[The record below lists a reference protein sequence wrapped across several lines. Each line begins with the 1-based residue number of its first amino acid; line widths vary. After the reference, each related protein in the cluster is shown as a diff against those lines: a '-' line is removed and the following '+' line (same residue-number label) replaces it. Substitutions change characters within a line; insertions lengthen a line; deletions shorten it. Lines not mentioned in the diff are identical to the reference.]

1 MTHLP
6 SKNSVTTKADPHL
19 TVLLWA
25 YFSVFVVN
33 RLISQ
38 KIILSSC
45 NETMA
50 SSSTFRIT
58 FFFFC
63 HSFQLDI
70 VNLGFNFFF
79 LIFIPLTCVR
89 FCILKKT
96 RFLKKATFAS
106 IVNYKTGAIVC
117 M

>member
-6 SKNSVTTKADPHL
+6 SKNSVTTKADPRL

-38 KIILSSC
+38 NIILSPC

-58 FFFFC
+58 GFFFFFVCFFVFC
-63 HSFQLDI
+63 HSFPLDI
-70 VNLGFNFFF
+70 VNLGYIFF
-79 LIFIPLTCVR
+79 
-89 FCILKKT
+89 
-96 RFLKKATFAS
+96 
-106 IVNYKTGAIVC
+106 
-117 M
+117 

>member
-6 SKNSVTTKADPHL
+6 SKNSVTTKADPRL

-38 KIILSSC
+38 NIILSPC

-58 FFFFC
+58 DFFF
-63 HSFQLDI
+63 SFVFL
-70 VNLGFNFFF
+70 FFAILF
-79 LIFIPLTCVR
+79 HLT
-89 FCILKKT
+89 L
-96 RFLKKATFAS
+96 
-106 IVNYKTGAIVC
+106 
-117 M
+117 

>member
-6 SKNSVTTKADPHL
+6 SKNSVTTKADPRL

-38 KIILSSC
+38 NIILSPC

-58 FFFFC
+58 GFFF
-63 HSFQLDI
+63 SFVFL
-70 VNLGFNFFF
+70 FFAILF
-79 LIFIPLTCVR
+79 HLT
-89 FCILKKT
+89 L
-96 RFLKKATFAS
+96 
-106 IVNYKTGAIVC
+106 
-117 M
+117 

>member
-6 SKNSVTTKADPHL
+6 SKNSVTTKADPRL

-25 YFSVFVVN
+25 YFSVSVVN

-58 FFFFC
+58 GFFLLVCFIFFFFC
-63 HSFQLDI
+63 HSFPLDI
-70 VNLGFNFFF
+70 VNLGYIFLNF
-79 LIFIPLTCVR
+79 
-89 FCILKKT
+89 
-96 RFLKKATFAS
+96 
-106 IVNYKTGAIVC
+106 
-117 M
+117 